1 MRLALLLLTL
11 TITGCAKQES
21 ETWVCAGRP
30 DLVVTPSEDA
40 VAITARDGTLT
51 LSKIET
57 ASGVIYAG
65 AGVEWI
71 PRGDQ
76 ALFTRDGQAV
86 SCQKLR
92 TRH

>member
-1 MRLALLLLTL
+1 MRIALLLLTL
-11 TITGCAKQES
+11 AIASCSKQAS

-57 ASGVIYAG
+57 ASGLIYAG

-71 PRGDQ
+71 PRGNQ
-76 ALFTRDGQAV
+76 ALFTKDGQSV
-86 SCQKLR
+86 NCQKLR